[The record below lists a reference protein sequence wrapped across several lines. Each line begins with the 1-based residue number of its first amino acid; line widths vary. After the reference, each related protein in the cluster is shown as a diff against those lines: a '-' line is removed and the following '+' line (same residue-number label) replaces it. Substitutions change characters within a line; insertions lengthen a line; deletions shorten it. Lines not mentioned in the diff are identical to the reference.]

1 MTVYDNLINAQ
12 QLHNLPAKST
22 WILDVRHS
30 LADFAQGRRLYAQS
44 HLPNAHFIDIET
56 DLSGEKRAMAA
67 IPCPIWMS
75 WPKNCAAWN
84 ESGHASGRL
93 R

>member
-22 WILDVRHS
+22 LILDVRHS

-44 HLPNAHFIDIET
+44 HLPNAHFIDIE
-56 DLSGEKRAMAA
+56 K
-67 IPCPIWMS
+67 
-75 WPKNCAAWN
+75 
-84 ESGHASGRL
+84 
-93 R
+93 

>member
-22 WILDVRHS
+22 LILDVRHS

-44 HLPNAHFIDIET
+44 HMPNAHFIDIET
-56 DLSGEKRAMAA
+56 DLSG
-67 IPCPIWMS
+67 
-75 WPKNCAAWN
+75 
-84 ESGHASGRL
+84 
-93 R
+93 